1 MTGRNRSIIVLGV
14 VFIVLAGISY
24 WLTSNPATPPTP
36 TPEPTYPIWNYGSA
50 TVQGVTVQSPTST
63 VTLQVTGG
71 KWEITA
77 PVHEP
82 ADDLQ
87 VSQATDPLKQAEGR
101 AKIGDN
107 VTDLAQYGL
116 DSPALTVTLVLSGAT
131 TPKVD
136 LLVGKP
142 NVDGSAYY
150 VRPAISNTVYLL
162 NNTLIEPLKG
172 WLTTPPIAQ
181 PTATAL
187 PATIVP
193 APSPPTSTGTLSGTE
208 SLPLTPGTPPA
219 ATTPAGPEAPTAG
232 STPATTPAGADT
244 PSAAGTE
251 PPVGTSPVSSPPAT
265 GTDASPVPSGSG
277 GGAGGTPGT
286 VSTPTP

>member
-14 VFIVLAGISY
+14 VFLILAGISY
-24 WLTSNPATPPTP
+24 WLTANPATPPTP
-36 TPEPTYPIWNYGSA
+36 TPEPTYPIWDYGSA
-50 TVQGVTVQSPTST
+50 TVQDVTVQSPTST
-63 VTLQVTGG
+63 VTLQVKDG
-71 KWEITA
+71 KWEITT
-77 PVHEP
+77 PVQKP

-87 VSQATDPLKQAEGR
+87 VSQATDPLKKVEGR

-131 TPKVD
+131 VPKAE

-150 VRPAISNTVYLL
+150 ARPQGSNAVYLL

-181 PTATAL
+181 PTATPLA
-187 PATIVP
+187 ATIVP

-219 ATTPAGPEAPTAG
+219 ATTPAGPEAPATG
-232 STPATTPAGADT
+232 TPVTTPAGATT

-251 PPVGTSPVSSPPAT
+251 PPVGASPVSSPPAT

>member
-14 VFIVLAGISY
+14 VFLVLAGISY

-36 TPEPTYPIWNYGSA
+36 TPEPTYPVWNYGSA

-63 VTLQVTGG
+63 VSLQVTGG
-71 KWEITA
+71 KWEITT
-77 PVHEP
+77 PVQKP

-131 TPKVD
+131 VPKAE
-136 LLVGKP
+136 LLVGKA

-150 VRPAISNTVYLL
+150 VRPQSSNAVYLL
-162 NNTLIEPLKG
+162 NNTLIEPLKS

-181 PTATAL
+181 PTATPI
-187 PATIVP
+187 PATIIP

-219 ATTPAGPEAPTAG
+219 ATTPEGPAAPAAG
-232 STPATTPAGADT
+232 TPAATPAAATTPST
-244 PSAAGTE
+244 AGTE
-251 PPVGTSPVSSPPAT
+251 PPVGASPVSSPPAS
-265 GTDASPVPSGSG
+265 GTDASPVPSGAG

>member
-14 VFIVLAGISY
+14 VFLVLAGISY
-24 WLTSNPATPPTP
+24 WLTSNPATTPTP
-36 TPEPTYPIWNYGSA
+36 TPEPTYPVWNYGAA

-63 VTLQVTGG
+63 VTLQVKDS

-77 PVHEP
+77 PVQKP

-87 VSQATDPLKQAEGR
+87 VSQATDPFKQAEGR

-131 TPKVD
+131 VPQAQM
-136 LLVGKP
+136 LVGKP
-142 NVDGSAYY
+142 SVDGSAYY
-150 VRPAISNTVYLL
+150 VRSQGSNAVYLL
-162 NNTLIEPLKG
+162 NNTLIEPFKG

-181 PTATAL
+181 PTATPI

-219 ATTPAGPEAPTAG
+219 GTTPPGPVAPTTE
-232 STPATTPAGADT
+232 TPAAGTTPST
-244 PSAAGTE
+244 AGTE

-265 GTDASPVPSGSG
+265 GTDASPAPSGSG
-277 GGAGGTPGT
+277 GGTGSTPGT

>member
-14 VFIVLAGISY
+14 VFVILAGISY
-24 WLTSNPATPPTP
+24 WLTSTPATPPTP
-36 TPEPTYPIWNYGSA
+36 TPEPTYPLWDYGAA

-77 PVHEP
+77 PVQQP

-87 VSQATDPLKQAEGR
+87 VSQATDPLKKAEGR

-131 TPKVD
+131 VPKAD

-150 VRPAISNTVYLL
+150 ARPQGSNAVYLL
-162 NNTLIEPLKG
+162 NNTLIEPFKS

-181 PTATAL
+181 PTATAI
-187 PATIVP
+187 PATIIP

-208 SLPLTPGTPPA
+208 SLPLTPGLTPEGPVAPA
-219 ATTPAGPEAPTAG
+219 TGTPEA
-232 STPATTPAGADT
+232 TPATANT

-251 PPVGTSPVSSPPAT
+251 PPVGASPVSSPPAS